1 MLFIFKSV
9 VLVVLYVLAA
19 KIGLSFGTVS
29 NSATIFWPPSGI
41 ALAAL
46 LLGGIQF
53 LPSIFVAAYIVAIMV
68 DAPIIFALGSAA
80 GNTLEPL
87 VGYLLINRIGSVDLK
102 LSRIRDLWLVILAGG
117 AVPSIVSAIL
127 GPLALMQSGLIS
139 SEMLPAIM
147 WRWWRADVLGI
158 AFFTPLILVFS
169 KNKARHFQ
177 LARTGEILAL
187 WISSFLVGQYIF
199 FDWQVLGIS
208 FEQRAGIA
216 WVFPFLIWAGLRSG
230 RRNSALIQLMLL
242 TQALLSA
249 HLQTGLFAEEFSRNG
264 LANFWMFAMLMA
276 ITGMTLA
283 ILSSAHR
290 KSTKQNELSAKVFAV
305 SQDGIVIVDADNK
318 IVAVNPAFTKLTG
331 YTSEEAVGSNPSLMS
346 SGSQSREFYADMWK
360 TLTEC
365 GRWEG
370 EVWNRRKD
378 GSAFLEKLSIHSL
391 LDSQGR
397 VINRIG
403 IFTDITLSKAEQEN
417 VAHQAQHDFLT
428 NLPNR
433 LLFQDRFN
441 QQLAIAKRHKSK
453 FAVIFMDLNGFK
465 SVNDSLGHR
474 VGDLLLIAVAERL
487 SVLVREIDTVSRFG
501 GDEFAILV
509 TEVKSEQDVSNLAD
523 KIHSSLM
530 QTFVIEG
537 NKIDISGSLG
547 VAIYPEDGADMET
560 LLCKADSA
568 MYRAKVNCKDMQR

>member
-1 MLFIFKSV
+1 

-87 VGYLLINRIGSVDLK
+87 VGYLLIKRIGGIDLK
-102 LSRIRDLWLVILAGG
+102 LSRIKDLWGVILIGG
-117 AVPSIVSAIL
+117 AIPSVVSAIS
-127 GPLALMQSGLIS
+127 GPLTLMLSGMIS
-139 SEMLPAIM
+139 SEMLPAVM
-147 WRWWRADVLGI
+147 WRWWRADVLGV

-169 KNKARHFQ
+169 KNKARYFQ
-177 LARTGEILAL
+177 LARTWEILAL
-187 WISSFLVGQYIF
+187 WISSFLAGQYIF
-199 FDWQVLGIS
+199 FHWAILELF
-208 FEQRAGIA
+208 FEQQAGLA

-230 RRNSALIQLMLL
+230 RRNSALIQLMFL

-249 HLQTGLFAEEFSRNG
+249 HLQMGLFAEEYSRNG
-264 LANFWMFAMLMA
+264 LANFWIFAMLMS

-290 KSTKQNELSAKVFAV
+290 KSVRQNELSAKVFAV
-305 SQDGIVIVDADNK
+305 SQDGIVIVNAENN
-318 IVAVNPAFTKLTG
+318 IVAVNQSFTNLTG
-331 YTSEEAVGSNPSLMS
+331 YTREEVVGRNPSLMS
-346 SGSQSREFYADMWK
+346 SGRQSREFYLDMWK
-360 TLTEC
+360 TLLEF
-365 GRWEG
+365 GHWEG
-370 EVWNRRKD
+370 EIWNRRKD
-378 GSAFLEKLSIHSL
+378 GSAFLERLSIHSL
-391 LDSQGR
+391 LDSHGR

-433 LLFQDRFN
+433 LLFRDRFN
-441 QQLAIAKRHKSK
+441 QQLAIARRHKSK
-453 FAVIFMDLNGFK
+453 FAVIFMDLDGFK
-465 SVNDSLGHR
+465 LVNDTLGHR

-487 SVLVREIDTVSRFG
+487 TALVREIDTVSRFG

-509 TEVKSEQDVSNLAD
+509 TEVRSEQDVSSLAD

-530 QTFVIEG
+530 QSFILEG

-547 VAIYPEDGADMET
+547 VATYPEDGSDMDT
-560 LLCKADSA
+560 LLNKADSE
-568 MYRAKVNCKDMQR
+568 MYRAKVSCKDMQQ

>member
-1 MLFIFKSV
+1 M
-9 VLVVLYVLAA
+9 LVVLYVLSA
-19 KIGLSFGTVS
+19 KIGLTFGTVC

-53 LPSIFVAAYIVAIMV
+53 LPSIFIAAYIAAIMV
-68 DAPIIFALGSAA
+68 DAPILFALGSSV

-87 VGYLLINRIGSVDLK
+87 VGYLLINRITSVELK
-102 LSRIRDLWLVILAGG
+102 LSRIKDLWVVILVGG
-117 AVPSIVSAIL
+117 AIPSIVSAVL
-127 GPLALMQSGLIS
+127 GPLTLMLSGMIP

-147 WRWWRADVLGI
+147 WRWWRADVLGV

-177 LARTGEILAL
+177 LARTWEILAL
-187 WISSFLVGQYIF
+187 WTSSFLAGQYIF
-199 FDWQVLGIS
+199 FHWAILGLS
-208 FEQRAGIA
+208 FEQRAGLA

-230 RRNSALIQLMLL
+230 RRNSALIQLMFL

-264 LANFWMFAMLMA
+264 LANFWIFAMLMS

-290 KSTKQNELSAKVFAV
+290 KSVRQNALSAKVFAV
-305 SQDGIVIVDADNK
+305 SQDGIIIVDAENK
-318 IVAVNPAFTKLTG
+318 IVDVNPAFTKLTG
-331 YTSEEAVGSNPSLMS
+331 YSKDEVVGKNPSLLS
-346 SGSQSREFYADMWK
+346 SGRQSQEFYFDMWK
-360 TLTEC
+360 TLMEF
-365 GRWEG
+365 GHWEG
-370 EVWNRRKD
+370 EIWNRRKD
-378 GSAFLEKLSIHSL
+378 GSAFLERLSIHSL
-391 LDSQGR
+391 LDPHGR
-397 VINRIG
+397 VVNRIG
-403 IFTDITLSKAEQEN
+403 IFTDITLSKAEQES

-441 QQLAIAKRHKSK
+441 QQLAIARRHKNK
-453 FAVIFMDLNGFK
+453 FGVIFMDLNGFK
-465 SVNDSLGHR
+465 LVNDSLGHR

-487 SVLVREIDTVSRFG
+487 TTLVREIDTVSRFG

-509 TEVKSEQDVSNLAD
+509 TEVGSERDVLSLAD
-523 KIHSSLM
+523 KIHSSLKQSFM
-530 QTFVIEG
+530 LDG

-547 VAIYPEDGADMET
+547 VAIYPEDGSDMDT
-560 LLCKADSA
+560 LLNKADA
-568 MYRAKVNCKDMQR
+568 EMYRAKVSCKDMQ